1 MKIYSLVDSFF
12 GDVLYTSTDKGL
24 IQEIMCDMF
33 LEEFQEE
40 CQAAVDEHFI
50 DMEGKDKDTPDMLKE
65 RWDSLIT
72 WYNECWEIQETIL
85 I

>member
-1 MKIYSLVDSFF
+1 MKIYSLVYTDF
-12 GDVLYTSTDKGL
+12 GEVMYTSSEKEIL
-24 IQEIMCDMF
+24 QEIMCDMF
-33 LEEFQEE
+33 MEGFQEE

-50 DMEGKDKDTPDMLKE
+50 NMEEPDECTHIMVQE
-65 RWDSLIT
+65 SWDSLIT